1 MSTQGDPPSQ
11 DYMAV
16 ARSPSSPWPGGICFR
31 PEGPLA
37 VDREA
42 EEALRSASLL
52 ACNSGMTVE
61 ILNLKKDCVVI
72 RRHPDE
78 DGKCGD
84 LVYHVWAEAAGG
96 KRVLKV
102 NEESKQVLERLVAES
117 RCWRVFSQPRAADRN
132 GSPGCSSPQWDVSE
146 RSLRVIRL
154 CSIRVPDYMRFA
166 TRF

>member
-78 DGKCGD
+78 DGKWGD

-96 KRVLKV
+96 IGPRNQKIFPFQQFPRTQQPSELTIA
-102 NEESKQVLERLVAES
+102 RPG
-117 RCWRVFSQPRAADRN
+117 RCQA
-132 GSPGCSSPQWDVSE
+132 
-146 RSLRVIRL
+146 
-154 CSIRVPDYMRFA
+154 
-166 TRF
+166 